1 MGAVQ
6 IPSFQGGRGLGACI
20 ARLHTHVGSSPS
32 TWAEH
37 KPRQHPSAQP
47 LAPRCLLAT
56 FLGKGEDRKAT
67 ASTQP
72 CPGGVPHCYLRAGP
86 PRPPSSPPCPPAQS
100 RRDGC
105 SGSGRAL
112 AHHSPPRSAFKP
124 LCDHSTIRLLN
135 ALIDLYGICTS
146 TLDIKLTQ
154 EDLNGGFAWLYPAS
168 SLHLLAIIKVLPID
182 KRSDRDSQ
190 DSLRERALFNE
201 HKGER
206 FPINLCSRSRFS
218 PSCTWALAG
227 QREVVAAKRDLSP
240 LAGSKRHEE
249 AIKRKNEVW
258 GEEQNIIYT

>member
-6 IPSFQGGRGLGACI
+6 IPAFQGGWGPGACI

-32 TWAEH
+32 TWAQR

-47 LAPRCLLAT
+47 LAPLPAGNIFRQRGRAKSAGQHPALPRQRAPLLSAC
-56 FLGKGEDRKAT
+56 GSPA
-67 ASTQP
+67 
-72 CPGGVPHCYLRAGP
+72 P
-86 PRPPSSPPCPPAQS
+86 PQQPPCPPAQS

-227 QREVVAAKRDLSP
+227 QREVVAAKGDLSP

-258 GEEQNIIYT
+258 GEEENIIYT